1 MTLEIARLRAD
12 FSAAADDGKVT
23 EAEAKRIIR
32 RVRENR
38 LHESEAKAFRAE
50 LKEHHDLFDA
60 GATKLFD
67 AFGRIIRRNTVLDD
81 GPRPNP
87 GGLADPTVLPA
98 DIDRVEQQLVKNG
111 ELFRNGIS
119 AKDPEQLYVGDCY
132 LMAAMSSVA
141 HMTPA
146 AIDKLFKKLPGGK
159 YQVTLFSPRGVP
171 QKIVIDGD
179 LPRNGWYGYY
189 YGRAHDPKELWPALL
204 EKAFA
209 KRAGGYPKIDGGL
222 SSEAM
227 TAITG
232 KRSVDTL
239 TRGNRITEEQMFAK
253 IDAAVKAKKP
263 ITASTYGEASAH
275 KYEGRNIF
283 ADHTYAILG
292 SVREGGKDY
301 VKMRNPWGNTEPVGN
316 GRDDGIFKIDMATF
330 MDLMWGISVNG

>member
-1 MTLEIARLRAD
+1 MTLEIARLRGD
-12 FSAAADDGKVT
+12 FTAASSDGTVT

-38 LHESEAKAFRAE
+38 LHESEVKAYRSE
-50 LKEHHDLFDA
+50 LKEHRDFFDP
-60 GATKLFD
+60 GAIKAFD
-67 AFGRIIRRNTVLDD
+67 DFGRIIRRNTFLDD

-87 GGLADPTVLPA
+87 GGLLDPAVLPT
-98 DIDRVEQQLVKNG
+98 DIDRLEQQMVKNG

-119 AKDPEQLYVGDCY
+119 AKDPEQLYLGDCY
-132 LMAAMSSVA
+132 LLAAMSSVA
-141 HMTPA
+141 HMTPE

-159 YQVTLFSPRGVP
+159 YEVTLYSQRGRP
-171 QKIVIDGD
+171 QKVIIDAD
-179 LPRNGWYGYY
+179 LPRNNWYGYVY
-189 YGRAHDPKELWPALL
+189 ARARDPKELWPALL

-227 TAITG
+227 TALTG
-232 KRSVDTL
+232 KKSVDTL
-239 TRGNRITEEQMFAK
+239 TRGNRITEQQMFDK
-253 IDAAVKAKKP
+253 IHAAVKAKKP
-263 ITASTYGEASAH
+263 ITASTYGESSAD

-292 SVREGGKDY
+292 TVREGGKDY
-301 VKMRNPWGNTEPVGN
+301 VKMRNPWGNTEPSGN
-316 GRDDGIFKIDMATF
+316 GRDDGIFKVDMATF